1 MSLRELFFYGS
12 FILVFPLIGLIL
24 SLGLML
30 LWNIGLWL
38 YVIPFLPKINLF
50 VSFLIITLL
59 TILRL
64 KVSDWLKR

>member
-12 FILVFPLIGLIL
+12 FIVIFPLVGLIL
-24 SLGLML
+24 SFALML
-30 LWNIGLWL
+30 LWNAGLT

-59 TILRL
+59 TVVRF
-64 KVSDWLKR
+64 KVSDWLKL